1 MEAEG
6 YDVENPPEEEG
17 ATGGQSNFNLP
28 KPGDVLSCDFRPT
41 QAAPNGTGDI
51 SEARVV
57 TDTPQVKPRTIKVM
71 SWNIHRGYD
80 QQGIQREIAKVNPD
94 ILFLQEVDMGCDRT
108 EARDVGAEIASTL
121 GYNLV
126 FACEFEEIYSPQRKM
141 EDQGGGVCGSCILSK
156 YDFEVVR
163 AIVHRVQPVDWTLP
177 GPLPAE
183 PRRGLRITP
192 FVVVKTPFGHMG
204 CYCIHLEEYCGLTF
218 ISSFIG

>member
-41 QAAPNGTGDI
+41 PAAPNGTGDI

-57 TDTPQVKPRTIKVM
+57 TDTPQAKPKTIKVSFAVAAHGQVM

-94 ILFLQEVDMGCDRT
+94 ILFLQ
-108 EARDVGAEIASTL
+108 
-121 GYNLV
+121 
-126 FACEFEEIYSPQRKM
+126 
-141 EDQGGGVCGSCILSK
+141 VC
-156 YDFEVVR
+156 V
-163 AIVHRVQPVDWTLP
+163 
-177 GPLPAE
+177 
-183 PRRGLRITP
+183 
-192 FVVVKTPFGHMG
+192 
-204 CYCIHLEEYCGLTF
+204 F
-218 ISSFIG
+218 ISTF